1 MFRNRKPGR
10 FGVLAVAIL
19 FVAGLAPA
27 VLAQTPEEIQKA
39 VNSAYEK
46 YKDLKEGA
54 NADYIPALAK
64 VDPKIYGIAV
74 VTPDGK
80 VYTAG
85 DVKSE
90 VSIQSI
96 SKVFT
101 MAKVIEEQGL
111 DAIVKTIGVDA
122 TGMRFN
128 SIVAVEFAKK
138 ALGGPEINPL
148 VNPGA
153 ITATSMLKGAN
164 REAIWNGLLATYSDF
179 AGRPLSVNAEVFKS
193 ESDTNQRNQ
202 AIGYLMYAYEYIKA
216 DPLRATDIYTEQCS
230 VNVNAKDL
238 ATMAAT
244 LANGGKN
251 PLTGK
256 QVMMTGNVPGVLAV
270 MATAGLYDNSGK
282 WLYATGLP
290 GKSGV
295 GGGLI
300 AVSPGKFGIA
310 VVSPPLDEA
319 GNSVRG
325 PEGDHGHLERPEGQ
339 PLRLDAPLNEA
350 PPSRPAPDLFLRG
363 RLGRCP
369 VGPRV
374 RIRRSL

>member
-1 MFRNRKPGR
+1 MSRNYNPGR
-10 FGVLAVAIL
+10 IGIFVLAGLLAQ
-19 FVAGLAPA
+19 GLAPA
-27 VLAQTPEEIQKA
+27 ALAQKPDEIQKA
-39 VNSAYEK
+39 VNAAYEK
-46 YKDLKEGA
+46 YKDLKEGK

-80 VYTAG
+80 LFTAG

-138 ALGGPEINPL
+138 VLGGPEINPL

-153 ITATSMLKGAN
+153 ITATSMLKGAT
-164 REAIWNGLLATYSDF
+164 RDEIWNGLLATYSDF

-202 AIGYLMYAYEYIKA
+202 AIGYLMYAYEYIKSE
-216 DPLRATDIYTEQCS
+216 PLRATDIYTEQCS
-230 VNVNAKDL
+230 VNVNAMDL

-256 QVMMTGNVPGVLAV
+256 QVIRTANVPGILAV

-325 PEGDHGHLERPEGQ
+325 QKAITDISNALKGNPY
-339 PLRLDAPLNEA
+339 A
-350 PPSRPAPDLFLRG
+350 ST
-363 RLGRCP
+363 
-369 VGPRV
+369 PR
-374 RIRRSL
+374 